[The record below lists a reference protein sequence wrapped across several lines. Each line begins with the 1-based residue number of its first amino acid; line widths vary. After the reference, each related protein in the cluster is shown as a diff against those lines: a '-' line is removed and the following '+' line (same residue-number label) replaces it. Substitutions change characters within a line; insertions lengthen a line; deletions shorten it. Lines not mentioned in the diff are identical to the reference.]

1 MMHFVFFVRSAV
13 VALLDLGLLSS
24 TDLKSVTRA
33 WQVADTI
40 GILNSSFSVDRA
52 GAETITIN
60 RSVCCSILQK
70 TSGGN
75 ILVIETGVWHPRSKA
90 FASAKLDCHFVASLD
105 Q

>member
-52 GAETITIN
+52 GAETITIH
-60 RSVCCSILQK
+60 RLVCCSFSQNKWREHTRDLD
-70 TSGGN
+70 
-75 ILVIETGVWHPRSKA
+75 RRMA
-90 FASAKLDCHFVASLD
+90 FPK
-105 Q
+105 QGIR